1 MSITGAVVIF
11 VVVWW
16 MVFFTMLPLGVR
28 GQAEMN
34 EVTPGTE
41 PGAPIE
47 PDLKRKA
54 LWTTL
59 IAVPITLVVEIAIGL
74 GWLGPF
80 FSTGR

>member
-1 MSITGAVVIF
+1 MSITGAIVIF

-16 MVFFTMLPLGVR
+16 MVFFTMLPVGVR

-34 EVTPGTE
+34 DVAPGTE
-41 PGAPIE
+41 PGAPIK

-54 LWTTL
+54 WWTTL
-59 IAVPITLVVEIAIGL
+59 IAVPITIAIEIAIAL